1 MFYNKFNKW
10 ISILLCT
17 SICIGSPSITSMA
30 NPISAAASQKYQI
43 QSINKDSNNN
53 LLNEV
58 QDFDRQ
64 SSYTNIFNTNNIFYN
79 YECTDMTFMS
89 DEMVQLFVG
98 GVNFDKGNSELERLR
113 AQQHDKIGRAHV

>member
-64 SSYTNIFNTNNIFYN
+64 SSYTNIFNTKTTNAINSSNTSVIEDTEN
-79 YECTDMTFMS
+79 SNTETS
-89 DEMVQLFVG
+89 AIIEPAQLRPS
-98 GVNFDKGNSELERLR
+98 KGRPIL
-113 AQQHDKIGRAHV
+113 